1 MYDKINVPWTL
12 IKYFNQKYA
21 LLRLGNRK
29 HMDIQDIHFSH
40 SESLFVRSSRQ
51 VRGGSRVLARPVSVL
66 FNRPEA
72 RTEQV
77 KSHFHVNA
85 LKYFAA
91 FFAHA

>member
-40 SESLFVRSSRQ
+40 SESLFFLPVRS
-51 VRGGSRVLARPVSVL
+51 VEDPGFWPGL
-66 FNRPEA
+66 FQSCSTDLKQELNR
-72 RTEQV
+72 
-77 KSHFHVNA
+77 
-85 LKYFAA
+85 
-91 FFAHA
+91 